1 MNFDYKQKY
10 LKYKLKYLELKNMI
24 GSGQKKHAQGRVRKD
39 RRTTEVEDNKE
50 LIRLVLADTI
60 VEENIDE
67 NYIRKFAKLYGDI
80 NLTDDNKYKDSND
93 EIGILIDLIKIHKV
107 HHKIAYK
114 LLKEL
119 NNKQMYLYIKILE
132 QEKTKLPEEKEERNS
147 ILDDIKNKVLQSND
161 IIDEFINKID
171 TNKQNKIYKKYTD
184 IYDEI
189 MTSKK

>member
-24 GSGQKKHAQGRVRKD
+24 GCGQKKGAQ
-39 RRTTEVEDNKE
+39 RRARQETRENEVTKNEQ

-60 VEENIDE
+60 VEEKINDK
-67 NYIRKFAKLYGDI
+67 YITIFANLYGDI

-119 NNKQMYLYIKILE
+119 NNKQMDLYIKILE